1 MCMYH
6 QVQFSKK
13 INIKNQYSSRLTITD
28 FFVILAAAGV
38 PWLAFSHLFPAVLQL
53 LPAVLGAGIS
63 YILVSPS
70 GIPEKK
76 TYQVIWQVL
85 RKPRRVY
92 HSIDNPRWRL
102 LFREGEKHGL

>member
-1 MCMYH
+1 MYH

-13 INIKNQYSSRLTITD
+13 INIKNQYSSRLSITD
-28 FFVILAAAGV
+28 FFVIIAAGGV

-53 LPAVLGAGIS
+53 LPAILGAVIA

-76 TYQVIWQVL
+76 TYQVIWLVI
-85 RKPRRVY
+85 RKPRRIY
-92 HSIDNPRWRL
+92 HSIDNPRWVRL
-102 LFREGEKHGL
+102 FKEDDRHGV